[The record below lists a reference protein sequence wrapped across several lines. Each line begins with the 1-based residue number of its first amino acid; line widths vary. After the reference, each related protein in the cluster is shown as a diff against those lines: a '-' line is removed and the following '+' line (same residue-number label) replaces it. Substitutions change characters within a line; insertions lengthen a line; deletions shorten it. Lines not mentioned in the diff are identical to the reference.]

1 MGIRE
6 APRLFVMNLVVF
18 GKSEGGAGFQG
29 QRARCFWRGLGWK
42 VEGYFLFVKRL
53 AWCVCLCVRV
63 VFQNRPQGLFI
74 FSLCLSRGWSVQMS
88 SYKDR
93 VGRDCTEL
101 QSVQT
106 LVAAEGGR
114 GPEKEGKVPVL
125 PQHCT
130 EAAEEG
136 LGLQASPGGLKA
148 YRCDTSCQPP
158 PLIAPRGVFPTRRGL
173 RFSGVA
179 QIQGR
184 VAAFPHMGPP
194 PHRETPIA
202 SHLPDLSLESRCF
215 LVTSGLGARELG
227 QA

>member
-63 VFQNRPQGLFI
+63 VSQNRPQGLFI

-106 LVAAEGGR
+106 RVAAEG
-114 GPEKEGKVPVL
+114 V
-125 PQHCT
+125 
-130 EAAEEG
+130 EAQRRRER
-136 LGLQASPGGLKA
+136 SPSCLSTALKRLRRVWVSTLAQVALKA
-148 YRCDTSCQPP
+148 TDVIR
-158 PLIAPRGVFPTRRGL
+158 A
-173 RFSGVA
+173 
-179 QIQGR
+179 
-184 VAAFPHMGPP
+184 
-194 PHRETPIA
+194 A
-202 SHLPDLSLESRCF
+202 SHHH
-215 LVTSGLGARELG
+215 
-227 QA
+227 

>member
-1 MGIRE
+1 MFLEGFGLEGRRVLPFCE
-6 APRLFVMNLVVF
+6 KTGMVCVPLCEGRLSEQATRTLHLFPVPEPGVECADVF
-18 GKSEGGAGFQG
+18 LQG
-29 QRARCFWRGLGWK
+29 QSWKGLHRTP
-42 VEGYFLFVKRL
+42 VSPNP
-53 AWCVCLCVRV
+53 CC
-63 VFQNRPQGLFI
+63 
-74 FSLCLSRGWSVQMS
+74 SR
-88 SYKDR
+88 
-93 VGRDCTEL
+93 
-101 QSVQT
+101 
-106 LVAAEGGR
+106 GGR

-136 LGLQASPGGLKA
+136 LGLGLQASPGGLKG

-194 PHRETPIA
+194 PSMPPHRETPIA
-202 SHLPDLSLESRCF
+202 SRLPDLSLEGRCF